1 MLRVDTG
8 VGASAA
14 GEVYRA
20 HEHPRCPVQEFLVQ
34 VLGIEVGPVDVKW
47 VLEPGVVDAVGVL
60 LLDAGADGVEVL
72 RHLEGLLHRD
82 VLRRVGVDGEGE
94 PVHGNAALRAEVG
107 DVVLR
112 VDTGVGAS
120 AAGEVYRAAADVSN
134 GLLQGPADG
143 DRVLLHL
150 PPVVGGAVVHEFQG
164 NVAHKLSF
172 GSSAARGSRRERSF
186 YPAGQ
191 LSG

>member
-1 MLRVDTG
+1 MG
-8 VGASAA
+8 
-14 GEVYRA
+14 A
-20 HEHPRCPVQEFLVQ
+20 HEHPRRPVQELLVQ
-34 VLGIEVGPVDVKW
+34 VLGVEVGPVDVKR

-82 VLRRVGVDGEGE
+82 VLRRVGVDGEGD

-107 DVVLR
+107 DVVLC
-112 VDTGVGAS
+112 VDAGVGA
-120 AAGEVYRAAADVSN
+120 AATGEMHRAAADVGN

-150 PPVVGGAVVHEFQG
+150 PPVVGGAVVHEF
-164 NVAHKLSF
+164 
-172 GSSAARGSRRERSF
+172 
-186 YPAGQ
+186 
-191 LSG
+191 

>member
-1 MLRVDTG
+1 MY
-8 VGASAA
+8 S
-14 GEVYRA
+14 
-20 HEHPRCPVQEFLVQ
+20 FF
-34 VLGIEVGPVDVKW
+34 
-47 VLEPGVVDAVGVL
+47 
-60 LLDAGADGVEVL
+60 
-72 RHLEGLLHRD
+72 EGLLHRD